1 MVEVAKGQA
10 GQGTREVLAKARS
23 LVESGWHQGSL
34 TDGCGNYCLR
44 AAVSLAAGSFVD
56 QDGAVGY
63 LRYDPSDHV
72 YEAYVADYDAQRV
85 VRQFLPEGYESL
97 VVFNDDLQTTH
108 GDVLAVMDKAIASV
122 AR

>member
-1 MVEVAKGQA
+1 
-10 GQGTREVLAKARS
+10 
-23 LVESGWHQGSL
+23 
-34 TDGCGNYCLR
+34 
-44 AAVSLAAGSFVD
+44 
-56 QDGAVGY
+56 
-63 LRYDPSDHV
+63 
-72 YEAYVADYDAQRV
+72 V